1 MSSSKIGAVVAA
13 VVVIAGII
21 WFASGSKPAEQTKLT
36 IAQIS
41 IAYSSVSEIANE
53 MNYFKDNGLTASV
66 QSVSAGPDVVT
77 ALRSQAGA
85 DVGTIAVTPVATMI
99 GAGDNPVVIATMMT
113 SDEQVQLATF
123 TKTGITADPSTLK
136 GKKIGYIANTNG
148 HIYLS
153 RLLEKGGLSKDDVT
167 LVAGKPADLVNLL
180 VKGDIDAAVFWDPF
194 IQQAQRSYKEQLAAS
209 TATDRG
215 DYVTYSDKTLYTTAF
230 NIVTTKEKLAANK
243 PAIESLLRSLI
254 QSEAYIKQNPAD
266 AQKKLETWLKLQPG
280 DLDHF
285 MKTSSLHVELNVPQ
299 MTKWLGDERTW
310 LGTVQDVKDTR
321 TDMSQFVDS
330 SILES
335 IDASRVTK

>member
-1 MSSSKIGAVVAA
+1 MSFSKIGPVLAA
-13 VVVIAGII
+13 IVVIAGIL
-21 WFASGSKPAEQTKLT
+21 WFASGTKPVEQTKLT

-41 IAYSSVSEIANE
+41 IAYSSVSELANE
-53 MNYFKDNGLTASV
+53 MNYFKDNGLNATV
-66 QSVSAGPDVVT
+66 QSVAAGPDVVT
-77 ALRSQAGA
+77 ALRSPAGA

-99 GAGDNPVVIATMMT
+99 GAGDNPIVLATIMT

-123 TKTGITADPSTLK
+123 TKSGITEDPSTLK

-153 RLLEKGGLSKDDVT
+153 RLLQKGGLSKDEVT

-180 VKGDIDAAVFWDPF
+180 VKGDIDAAVIWDPF
-194 IQQAQRSYKEQLAAS
+194 IEQAKKAYGDQL
-209 TATDRG
+209 TAKTVPDRG
-215 DYVTYSDKTLYTTAF
+215 DYVTYNDKSLYTTAF
-230 NIVTTKEKLAANK
+230 NIVTTKEKLDANK
-243 PAIESLLRSLI
+243 PAIEAMIRGLI

-266 AQKKLETWLKLQPG
+266 AQKKLETWLNLQPG

-285 MKTSSLHVELNVPQ
+285 MQTTSFHVALDVPQ

-335 IDASRVTK
+335 IDPSRVTK